1 MKRLLVSIAAA
12 LFIAGCGTMTS
23 PAHHAPVGIGGSGI
37 PNQWLPPANPVTGN
51 SATIVVFD
59 STVTP
64 THADRVVVSCFFN
77 QAVTVLYQV
86 QHAGSATWRT
96 TNGSGGSGD
105 SVTASTQTYLDYQ
118 IQGANTRVEV
128 VTGSTGPTT
137 SEVDIGLM
145 YERAKAN

>member
-1 MKRLLVSIAAA
+1 MKRLLPLLAFVIA
-12 LFIAGCGTMTS
+12 LSAGCTTTGQ
-23 PAHHAPVGIGGSGI
+23 HLAPVGIGGSGI
-37 PNQWLPPANPVTGN
+37 PNQWIAPANPVTGN

-59 STVTP
+59 STATP
-64 THADRVVVSCFFN
+64 THADRIVVSCFFN
-77 QAVTVLYQV
+77 QGVTVLYQV

-96 TNGSGGSGD
+96 TNGSGSGD
-105 SVTASTQTYLDYQ
+105 TVTASTQTYLDYP

-145 YERAKAN
+145 YERTKAN